1 MKSMS
6 TVVRALLAHH
16 LDRSAAT
23 IRDGHHL
30 ARDLDLT
37 PLELVTVALDVEQME
52 GVPLPMERLAEV
64 ATVGDLIRYLARE
77 VNAARSCRIARSLR
91 RVA

>member
-6 TVVRALLAHH
+6 TMVRALLAHH
-16 LDRSAAT
+16 LDRSADT

-37 PLELVTVALDVEQME
+37 PLELVLVALDIEEAE
-52 GVPLPMERLAEV
+52 GVQIAVEELAAVE
-64 ATVGDLIRYLARE
+64 TVGDLTRYLTGQVA
-77 VNAARSCRIARSLR
+77 AARRAVRY
-91 RVA
+91 VA